1 MLTLFL
7 KYVKIKIVQRELE
20 KEKHKQMKKLMIYL
34 LKKNKKYDY
43 FTISEGN
50 KIVAYHFYKVR

>member
-1 MLTLFL
+1 
-7 KYVKIKIVQRELE
+7 
-20 KEKHKQMKKLMIYL
+20 MKRLIIEL
-34 LKKNKKYDY
+34 LKRNKNYDY